1 MTGISRGSGEVLQL
15 LWDET
20 PVTTKETQAGLALIE
35 QHLSSLILYYSR
47 QRKATALEQVKK
59 YREQGK
65 DKAYFNSGQTEEER
79 ETPY

>member
-1 MTGISRGSGEVLQL
+1 MASISRNSGEVLQL

-20 PVTTKETQAGLALIE
+20 PMTTKETQEGLAMIE

-59 YREQGK
+59 HRELGK
-65 DKAYFNSGQTEEER
+65 DKAHFSSRQTEEEW
-79 ETPY
+79 EAPY

>member
-1 MTGISRGSGEVLQL
+1 MARFSRDRGEVLQL

-20 PVTTKETQAGLALIE
+20 PMTTKETQADLALIE

-59 YREQGK
+59 HREQGK
-65 DKAYFNSGQTEEER
+65 DKVHFSSRQSEY
-79 ETPY
+79 